1 MKKKI
6 AIVAGGFSGES
17 VISIKSA
24 DVVKNNIDTKKF
36 DAYLV
41 YILQDKWVAIDD
53 NGREVQI
60 DKNDFSFLNLG
71 KKVSFDGVF
80 IAIHGTPGEDGRLQA
95 YFDLL
100 NIPYT
105 TCGHDISA
113 ITFNKNICERVANSY
128 GVKTARSVHFFRDEK
143 IDQISLLKEIELP
156 FFVKPNSGG
165 SSIGMSRVSKI
176 SELPKAIKSAFLED
190 DEILISEY
198 IKGTEITCGV
208 MRSSGKMIVF
218 PITEVVS
225 KKAFFDYE
233 AKYTKGM
240 SDEITPARISEEIEK
255 QCKTLSCFIYN
266 KFNCKGVVRMDYI
279 VSGKELYFLEVNTV
293 PGLSEASIIPK
304 QAAEF
309 GIPIKKLFTMMIEDA
324 FYREGKKH

>member
-6 AIVAGGFSGES
+6 AIVAGGYSGEYE
-17 VISIKSA
+17 ISIKSA
-24 DVVKNNIDTKKF
+24 DVVKSNIDSVKY

-41 YILQDKWVAIDD
+41 YILKEKWVAI
-53 NGREVQI
+53 NNAGKEILI
-60 DKNDFSFLNLG
+60 DKNDFSFING
-71 KKVSFDGVF
+71 SEKVVFDVIF
-80 IAIHGTPGEDGRLQA
+80 IAIHGTPGEDGKLQA
-95 YFDLL
+95 YFELL
-100 NIPYT
+100 KIPYT
-105 TCGHDISA
+105 TCNSVISSL
-113 ITFNKNICERVANSY
+113 TFNKNLCERLANSH
-128 GVKTARSVHFFRDEK
+128 GVKTAKSVHFYKRDK
-143 IDQISLLKEIELP
+143 IEVNKITDKIKLP

-165 SSIGMSRVSKI
+165 SSIGMTRVTKV
-176 SELPKAIKSAFLED
+176 SELTKAIKNAFKED

-208 MRSSGKMIVF
+208 MRYKDEMIVF

-240 SDEITPARISEEIEK
+240 SEEITPARISEEIEK
-255 QCKTLSCFIYN
+255 KCKILSCMIYN
-266 KFNCKGVVRMDYI
+266 KFNCKGVVRIDYI
-279 VSGKELYFLEVNTV
+279 VNRNELFFLEVNTV

-309 GIPIKKLFTMMIEDA
+309 GISIKKLFSMMIDDA
-324 FYREGKKH
+324 LFRAKKI